1 MVVTPEGV
9 RAIHSP
15 NGIETERRVA
25 DGQLGTELLICA
37 RSSADLVTG
46 HPVAAAKSS
55 TKSGA
60 TNTLTAMLSDED
72 RIILEFERCWWLE
85 PGPKDQ
91 AIEFTLGMSAAAY
104 YERLIAVVG
113 LAESS
118 LVDPLTVARIKAMI
132 QPSPAEEKAVS

>member
-1 MVVTPEGV
+1 
-9 RAIHSP
+9 
-15 NGIETERRVA
+15 
-25 DGQLGTELLICA
+25 
-37 RSSADLVTG
+37 
-46 HPVAAAKSS
+46 
-55 TKSGA
+55 
-60 TNTLTAMLSDED
+60 MLSDED
-72 RIILEFERCWWLE
+72 RIILEFEGSWWLE

-91 AIEFTLGMSAAAY
+91 AIEFTLGMSSAAY